1 MHIILK
7 KHMTDLVNDFELK
20 EYEESKLFEMFCNFC
35 IVSKKYFGRFNPKE
49 VTTGGDDA
57 SIDGIAVIIDG
68 ELITKIDDAIEI
80 FDTYKSNF
88 NVDIIFTQVKSG
100 ELFRK
105 DEISNFKLGVEDFL
119 SLSPKLP
126 NGEMNVECL
135 GVFLVILDNL
145 KKVRNRRPNGYFYYC
160 TSGTYKA
167 EKEIN
172 AALRILE
179 RDVKSSDIFNSVHV
193 EALGRSEIL
202 NLWSDISEKNE
213 AKVKLIDYFGMPQMP
228 GIPQSYVGIVN
239 AREFVN
245 KILCDEDGY
254 MKGGVFDENIRAF
267 LGLENNVNSEIS
279 ETINNEDKRKLF
291 SVLNNGITI
300 VSPEMTLTPNSK
312 EIDITNYQ
320 IINGCQTSNTLYLL
334 KDNLDDSV
342 NVVVKFIESPD
353 NLISTD
359 IISAT
364 NSQSSI
370 SSESLHGLKQKAKL
384 VQSYFMAKNSDA
396 LPENKIYFERRENEF
411 KNNGYQSTRIFD
423 VREVSRCFAA
433 MFLNQPH
440 NAARYVKLIF
450 TASGDYLFKNEDHES
465 LYYCSV
471 LTLYKYNTLINGRKI
486 NAHNYIKLRWHI
498 IQLFKWL
505 VHRKVE
511 NIDVSSNK
519 ADKYAE
525 KIIKTLNSPTKSYVN
540 VFEECHSIIDSI
552 EMPSDDELKR
562 SKYAGLL
569 FEAAK
574 KYLEDNK

>member
-126 NGEMNVECL
+126 NGEMNIECL

-172 AALRILE
+172 AALCILE

-540 VFEECHSIIDSI
+540 VFEECQSIIDSI
-552 EMPSDDELKR
+552 EIPSDDELKR